1 MKVLIT
7 GVTGQDGS
15 ILANA
20 MHEQGYQVFGGFRRG
35 AQNSWRMRE
44 MSLTHSLNFVNYD
57 ATDTSTIDYLIAT
70 HKFDYVYHFAGSSFT
85 IDSLN
90 FPQNT
95 LLTNINGS
103 VSLLEAVRKYSPN
116 TQIFLAGS
124 SEVFK
129 REFGQNGIAANEVSE
144 KRPRNPYGV
153 SHLALLSL
161 AEIYR
166 FQHNLSI
173 TLGIF
178 FNHESRFRSL
188 QFVTRKITHGF
199 AEIKLSGAEPLV
211 LGNFSAVRDWGCAFE
226 FMRAV
231 KELTEK
237 RISSNIVVAT
247 GSQSTVRD
255 LIRTAAITV
264 GFDPIFTL
272 DGSIEKCFD
281 NLSGRLLA
289 LSDQRYYRDGDV
301 SPLVGDASL
310 LEKMIGWKPNRG
322 IGSIIEEMTVQDLK
336 RVKKE
341 RF

>member
-7 GVTGQDGS
+7 GVTGQDGA
-15 ILANA
+15 ILANT
-20 MHEQGYQVFGGFRRG
+20 MHEQGYRVFGGFRRG

-44 MSLTHSLNFVNYD
+44 LALTHSLNFVNYD
-57 ATDTSTIDYLIAT
+57 ATDTSTIDYLIST

-85 IDSLN
+85 VDSLN

-103 VSLLEAVRKYSPN
+103 VSLLEAVRKYSPK
-116 TQIFLAGS
+116 TQVFLAGS

-129 REFGQNGIAANEVSE
+129 RQLGQKGVVANEGAE
-144 KRPRNPYGV
+144 KRPTNPYGV

-161 AEIYR
+161 ADIYR
-166 FQHNLSI
+166 SQHNLSI

-188 QFVTRKITHGF
+188 QFVTRKISHGF

-237 RISSNIVVAT
+237 KISSDVVVAT
-247 GSQSTVRD
+247 GAQSTVRD
-255 LIRTAAITV
+255 LIRTSAITA
-264 GFDPIFTL
+264 GFDPIFIL
-272 DGSIEKCFD
+272 EGEVELCVD
-281 NLSGRLLA
+281 NISGRLLA
-289 LSDQRYYRDGDV
+289 LSDQRFYREGDLA
-301 SPLVGDASL
+301 PLVGDASR
-310 LEKMIGWKPNRG
+310 LEKCIGWRPSR
-322 IGSIIEEMTVQDLK
+322 SIDSIMEEMTIQDLK
-336 RVKKE
+336 RVEKE
-341 RF
+341 KF